1 MQNRTLIWLLLGGGA
16 FVLLVVLLLAV
27 VLTFSGDG
35 RAEFAFSGQVQVVD
49 IDGELVESRTIL
61 EQLKRYEDSNSV
73 KAILLNIDSPGGG
86 VAVSQEIYA
95 EIKRLREKSDKIV
108 VAYLSSTGASGAYY
122 ISCAANKIVANP
134 GTIVGS
140 IGVIAEWVNYA
151 DLLEWAKMKEIVF
164 KTGEFK
170 DTGSQSRALTDN
182 ERKYFQGLI
191 DDMYVQFLEAVSSG
205 RKLELQEVRAMADG
219 RVFTGRDAQQRKLI
233 DQIGNF
239 QDAVDLTAK
248 LAGISGK
255 PRLLRSTRQRV
266 TLLVVL
272 TTDLSR
278 LVPFSDQSMKSQIQV
293 PYLSELPTRG
303 QEAIDHD

>member
-1 MQNRTLIWLLLGGGA
+1 M
-16 FVLLVVLLLAV
+16 LLAV
-27 VLTFSGDG
+27 FVLAVSLTVSSDESRDFPFSD
-35 RAEFAFSGQVQVVD
+35 RIQVVD
-49 IDGELVESRTIL
+49 VEGELIQSRAIL
-61 EQLKRYEDSNSV
+61 DQLKRYEDSNGV

-95 EIKRLREKSDKIV
+95 EIKRLRDKKDKTI

-122 ISCAANKIVANP
+122 IACAANKIVANP

-151 DLLEWAKMKEIVF
+151 DLLEWAKLKEIVF

-170 DTGSQSRALTDN
+170 DTGSPARPLTEN

-191 DDMYVQFLEAVSSG
+191 DDMYVQFVEAVSSG
-205 RKLELQEVRAMADG
+205 RKLDLQQVRSVADG
-219 RVFTGRDAQQRKLI
+219 RVFTGRDAKERKLI
-233 DQIGNF
+233 DEIGNF

-255 PRLLRSTRQRV
+255 PRLLRLSRPRI
-266 TLLVVL
+266 TLLDVL
-272 TTDLSR
+272 TSDLSR
-278 LVPFSDQSMKSQIQV
+278 LAPFNGQSMKSQVKFQ
-293 PYLSELPTRG
+293 YLWK
-303 QEAIDHD
+303 

>member
-1 MQNRTLIWLLLGGGA
+1 MFIWLLLGGGA
-16 FVLLVVLLLAV
+16 FVLLAVTLAAVLL
-27 VLTFSGDG
+27 TFGGDEG
-35 RAEFAFSGQVQVVD
+35 GEFGFSNRIQVVD
-49 IDGELVESRTIL
+49 VDGELVESRAII
-61 EQLKRYEDSNSV
+61 EQMKRYEDSNSV

-95 EIKRLREKSDKIV
+95 EIRRLREKKDKIV

-151 DLLEWAKMKEIVF
+151 DLMQWAKLKEIVF

-170 DTGSQSRALTDN
+170 DTGSATRALTEN
-182 ERKYFQGLI
+182 EKKYFQGLI
-191 DDMYVQFLEAVSSG
+191 DDMYVQFVEAVASG
-205 RKLELQEVRAMADG
+205 RKLDLQEVRSMADG
-219 RVFTGRDAQQRKLI
+219 RVFTGRDAKERKLI
-233 DQIGNF
+233 DDIGNF

-255 PRLLRSTRQRV
+255 PRLIRMNRRRV
-266 TLLVVL
+266 TLLDVL

-278 LVPFSDQSMKSQIQV
+278 LVPFNGQSMKSQIKFQ
-293 PYLSELPTRG
+293 Y
-303 QEAIDHD
+303 IWK

>member
-1 MQNRTLIWLLLGGGA
+1 M
-16 FVLLVVLLLAV
+16 LLAIALV
-27 VLTFSGDG
+27 AVMLTFSADD
-35 RAEFAFSGQVQVVD
+35 ATDLTFSDRIQVVD
-49 IDGELVESRTIL
+49 VDGELVESRPIL
-61 EQLKRYEDSNSV
+61 DQLKRYEDSNSV

-86 VAVSQEIYA
+86 VAVSQEIYT
-95 EIKRLREKSDKIV
+95 EIRRLRDKKDKIV

-122 ISCAANKIVANP
+122 VACAANKIVANP

-151 DLLEWAKMKEIVF
+151 DLMEWAKLKDVVF

-170 DTGSQSRALTDN
+170 DTGSPSRALTEN

-191 DDMYVQFLEAVSSG
+191 DDMYVQFLEAVASG
-205 RKLELQEVRAMADG
+205 RKLDLQEVRSLADG
-219 RVFTGRDAQQRKLI
+219 RVFTGRDAKGRKLI
-233 DQIGNF
+233 DEIGNF

-255 PRLLRSTRQRV
+255 PRLIRLSRRRV
-266 TLLVVL
+266 TLLDVL

-278 LVPFSDQSMKSQIQV
+278 FVPFNGQSMKSQIKFQ
-293 PYLSELPTRG
+293 Y
-303 QEAIDHD
+303 IWK

>member
-1 MQNRTLIWLLLGGGA
+1 MRNRMLIWLLLGGGA
-16 FVLLVVLLLAV
+16 FVLLAV
-27 VLTFSGDG
+27 VVIAISLTVSSDDSADFPFSD
-35 RAEFAFSGQVQVVD
+35 RIQVVD
-49 IDGELVESRTIL
+49 VEGELVQSRFIL

-86 VAVSQEIYA
+86 VAASQEIYT
-95 EIKRLREKSDKIV
+95 EIKRLREKKDKTI

-122 ISCAANKIVANP
+122 VACAANRIVANP

-151 DLLEWAKMKEIVF
+151 ELLEWAKLKEVVF

-170 DTGSQSRALTDN
+170 DSGSAARPLTEN
-182 ERKYFQGLI
+182 ERKYFQALI
-191 DDMYVQFLEAVSSG
+191 DDMYVQFVEAVSSG
-205 RKLELQEVRAMADG
+205 RKLDLQEVRSLADG
-219 RVFTGRDAQQRKLI
+219 RVFTGRDARERKLI
-233 DQIGNF
+233 DEIGNF

-255 PRLLRSTRQRV
+255 PRLLRLNRQRV
-266 TLLVVL
+266 TLLDVL

-278 LVPFSDQSMKSQIQV
+278 FVPFNGQSMKSQIKFQ
-293 PYLSELPTRG
+293 YLWK
-303 QEAIDHD
+303 

>member
-1 MQNRTLIWLLLGGGA
+1 MRNRLLIWLLLGGGA
-16 FVLLVVLLLAV
+16 FVLVAVTLTAVL
-27 VLTFSGDG
+27 LTFSGDEG
-35 RAEFAFSGQVQVVD
+35 GGEFAFSDRIQVVD
-49 IDGELVESRTIL
+49 IDGELIQSRPIL
-61 EQLKRYEDSNSV
+61 DQLKRYEDSNSV

-86 VAVSQEIYA
+86 VAVSQEIYT
-95 EIKRLREKSDKIV
+95 EIKRLRETKDKVI

-122 ISCAANKIVANP
+122 LSCAANKIVANP

-151 DLLEWAKMKEIVF
+151 ELLQWAKLKDIVF

-170 DTGSQSRALTDN
+170 DTGSATRALTDN

-191 DDMYVQFLEAVSSG
+191 DDMYVQFVEAVSAG
-205 RKLELQEVRAMADG
+205 RKMDLQEVRSMADG
-219 RVFTGRDAQQRKLI
+219 RVFTGRDAKQRKLI
-233 DQIGNF
+233 DEIGNF

-255 PRLLRSTRQRV
+255 PRLLRLNRQRV
-266 TLLVVL
+266 TLLDVL

-278 LVPFSDQSMKSQIQV
+278 LVPFNGQSMKSQIKFQ
-293 PYLSELPTRG
+293 YLWK
-303 QEAIDHD
+303 